1 MIFAIFLLLQII
13 SCSIISLLMQKFD
26 FLNNLFSKNKLI
38 YLLLAL
44 SFIAYFHMFYQITLE
59 NYNHIFFWRIVLTS
73 FSVLI
78 SILSSFIIAYI
89 TNSALSK
96 FNFSLKNKT
105 LKSTSSVHILI
116 TCFFWTSIVS
126 NTL

>member
-1 MIFAIFLLLQII
+1 MLIVFLFQII

-44 SFIAYFHMFYQITLE
+44 SFIAYFHMFYQMTLQ
-59 NYNHIFFWRIVLTS
+59 NYNTIFFWRIVLTS